1 MKTAVQ
7 LVHYLLK
14 EYLPGAKCILDGT
27 AGNGHDTLFLAKHSP
42 DDAVIWTFDIQE
54 LALTNTRKLLTVHA
68 LENKIRYILDNHANV
83 KRHIPASLD
92 LAVFNLGY
100 LPGGCH
106 MITTC
111 TDTTLKAVAE
121 VLSLLR
127 TGGVVSIIAYPG
139 HAAGKEEQTA
149 LETFLS
155 ELPQE
160 KFSVGSWQMLNQ
172 VNSPPVVYI
181 IEKVRGVCIERTTTC
196 QD

>member
-14 EYLPGAKCILDGT
+14 EYLPGAKYILDGT

-54 LALTNTRKLLTVHA
+54 LALTNTRKLLTAHA
-68 LENKIRYILDNHANV
+68 LEKKTRYILDNHANV
-83 KRHIPASLD
+83 KRHIPVSLD

-111 TDTTLKAVAE
+111 IDTTLKAVAD

-127 TGGVVSIIAYPG
+127 AGGVISITAYPG
-139 HAAGKEEQTA
+139 HTAGKEEQTG

-160 KFSVGSWQMLNQ
+160 KFSVGSWQMLNL

-181 IEKVRGVCIERTTTC
+181 IEKV
-196 QD
+196 